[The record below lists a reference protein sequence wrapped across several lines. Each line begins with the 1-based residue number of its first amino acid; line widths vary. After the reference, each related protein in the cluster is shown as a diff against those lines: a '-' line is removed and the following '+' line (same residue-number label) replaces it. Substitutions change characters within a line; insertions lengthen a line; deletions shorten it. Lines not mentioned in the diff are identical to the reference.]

1 MSEAEQPYLVKR
13 SKGKLHEH
21 TFNIEFGKVLAETEA
36 RWLVHSDEY
45 ILAERTGT
53 LSSGR
58 ADILI
63 DDPEMPAAA
72 IEASF
77 IPADADRDAQGKL
90 GRKTT
95 RGGRPLLAV
104 LAVHIPE
111 EYRELSADSV
121 YAKLKDGSQTIAYAL
136 HQSGLSDGTNR
147 RWPTTGFIQG
157 TVHDARRLIAAAA
170 MPNEVVEARAAEVAQ
185 LVTQAAESLQSTLHE
200 RAQRDIAGQVG
211 QNSPLEGLRTTMV
224 LWLNAL
230 LTQQRLQVQGVNGI
244 PPVRTVSGACPN
256 PSEQVE
262 TWRRIIEINWRS
274 IFEPAVNAL
283 AASGDFHPAGTT
295 EALRRL
301 TEAVGVI
308 EAADLGQHINVGAEL
323 FPKLAS
329 DRKQSAAFY
338 TQPATAELLAALTI
352 RHSDKPES
360 EWERPDFLRRSII
373 ADLACGTGTLL
384 REGYLRVQTLHEW
397 AGGTE
402 DSVAELHRGAM
413 EFGLRGTDISPI
425 AAHLTSSSL
434 ANIGRGESY
443 SETQIGWVKVGG
455 VPAQTGALEYLE
467 ATFTEDL
474 FGQSHGRVGGVSHEE
489 TSVEMRHGDADWIL
503 MNPPYSR
510 TRGGQSA
517 FDLTNLTTEDRKRCQ
532 KRWRVLVKDEP
543 ANLSAGMAA
552 SFLVLAK
559 HKVKAGTGRIGFVL
573 PLTCA
578 FADTWTETR
587 RMVELEF
594 MEIVLIATASGS
606 SLKQASFS
614 ADTGLEEM
622 LLVATRRERPQKEG
636 RALLHGVTLYEPCAR
651 NGEAGEVAR
660 AIELAK
666 SQCTATNMTHPIT
679 VGNSEIG
686 CITVMRATGEGL
698 PWNTVGVT
706 HGWLALAADA
716 LTRGTLDHI
725 VATPISLGLEMETIE
740 EIFTVGPTHDLIG
753 HPKNGDPRGAFEF
766 HPVTSETDAI
776 GVDRALWQ
784 ASSEKQH
791 SLRVLPTH
799 KGLAPPGVGS
809 QEQREKMR
817 LYASTLFYARNLRWT
832 SQALLSA
839 STPQPTLGGSTWTA
853 LIHEDVRVRKAFALW
868 SNSTLGMIVHWTQG
882 QRTQNGRSR
891 TQIGALRKIP
901 CPRLDRLSDAILEM
915 AAARFDALSNQSLLP
930 AKDAVNDLVRHEID
944 AAVSNMLEIHKAQ
957 SVSEEAMSWQKIPD
971 SLPDSGISNAM
982 EILREL
988 WCAEPSVHG
997 WKGSRAG
1004 S

>member
-1 MSEAEQPYLVKR
+1 MPETEQLYLGVQSTGR
-13 SKGKLHEH
+13 LHEH
-21 TFNIEFGKVLAETEA
+21 TFNIEFGKALAETEA
-36 RWLVHSDEY
+36 RWLAHSDEY

-53 LSSGR
+53 LNSGR

-63 DDPEMPAAA
+63 DDPQMPAAA

-77 IPADADRDAQGKL
+77 NPADADRDAQDRL
-90 GRKTT
+90 GQKTT

-111 EYRELSADSV
+111 ECKEFSADSV
-121 YAKLKDGSQTIAYAL
+121 SAKLKDGSQQIGYAL
-136 HQSGLSDGTNR
+136 HQSGFGDADNR
-147 RWPTTGFIQG
+147 RWPVEGFIQG
-157 TVHDARRLIAAAA
+157 TVHDASRLIAAAA

-185 LVTQAAESLQSTLHE
+185 LVKQAAKTLQSRLNKS
-200 RAQRDIAGQVG
+200 AQRKIAGQVG

-230 LTQQRLQVQGVNGI
+230 LIQQRLQVQGVNGI
-244 PPVRTVSGACPN
+244 PPVRTVSGASPN
-256 PSEQVE
+256 PAEQVE

-283 AASGDFHPAGTT
+283 AVCGDFHRAGTT
-295 EALRRL
+295 DALKRL
-301 TEAVGVI
+301 IEAVGMI
-308 EAADLGQHINVGAEL
+308 EDADLGQHINVGAEL

-329 DRKQSAAFY
+329 DRKESAAFY
-338 TQPATAELLAALTI
+338 TQPATAELLASLTI
-352 RHSDKPES
+352 RQSDKLES
-360 EWERPDFLRRSII
+360 EWARSDLLRRSII

-384 REGYLRVQTLHEW
+384 REGYLRVQILHEW

-413 EFGLRGTDISPI
+413 EYGLRGTDISPI

-443 SETQIGWVKVGG
+443 RETQIGWVKVGG
-455 VPAQTGALEYLE
+455 KTALIGALEYLRV
-467 ATFTEDL
+467 TFTEDL
-474 FGQSHGRVGGVSHEE
+474 FGQSLGRAGGVQHEAS
-489 TSVEMRHGDADWIL
+489 SVEVQHGSVDWIL

-517 FDLTNLTTEDRKRCQ
+517 FDLTNLTKEDRKRCQ
-532 KRWRVLVKDEP
+532 KRWKALMRDEP
-543 ANLSAGMAA
+543 ANLRAGMAA

-559 HKVKAGTGRIGFVL
+559 HKVKVGTGRIGFVL

-587 RMVELEF
+587 RMIESEF
-594 MEIVLIATASGS
+594 KDILLIATASGA
-606 SLKQASFS
+606 SLRQASFS

-622 LLVATRRERPQKEG
+622 LLVATRRKNPQERI
-636 RALLHGVTLYEPCAR
+636 RALLHCVTLYEPCTR

-660 AIELAK
+660 AIEQAK
-666 SQCTATNMTHPIT
+666 VQCAATNTTHPIT
-679 VGNSEIG
+679 VGSSEIG
-686 CITVMRATGEGL
+686 CITVMHANGEGL
-698 PWNTVGVT
+698 PWNMVGVT
-706 HGWLALAADA
+706 HGGLALAADV

-725 VATPISLGLEMETIE
+725 GGTPIPLGLEMGTIE
-740 EIFTVGPTHDLIG
+740 DIFHVGPTHHLIG
-753 HPKNGDPRGAFEF
+753 HPKGSEPIGAFEF
-766 HPVTSETDAI
+766 HPVTSEIDAI
-776 GVDRALWQ
+776 GVDRALWE
-784 ASSEKQH
+784 ASAKKQR

-809 QEQREKMR
+809 PEQRQKMR
-817 LYASTLFYARNLRWT
+817 SYASTLFYARNIRWT

-839 STPQPTLGGSTWTA
+839 STAHPALGGRAWTA
-853 LIHEDVRVRKAFALW
+853 LIHEDMRVRKAFALW
-868 SNSTLGMIVHWTQG
+868 WNSTLGMIVHWTQG
-882 QRTQNGRSR
+882 QRTQNGRST

-930 AKDAVNDLVRHEID
+930 AKDAAKDPVRKEID
-944 AAVSNMLEIHKAQ
+944 AAVSNILEIHKAQ
-957 SVSEEAMSWQKIPD
+957 SVSEEVMSLQ
-971 SLPDSGISNAM
+971 SVPDSGIRNAM
-982 EILREL
+982 EILRTL

-997 WKGSRAG
+997 WKES
-1004 S
+1004 

>member
-36 RWLVHSDEY
+36 RWLAHSDEY

-53 LSSGR
+53 LNSGR

-63 DDPEMPAAA
+63 DDPQMPAAA

-77 IPADADRDAQGKL
+77 NAADADRDAQDKL
-90 GRKTT
+90 GRKTI

-121 YAKLKDGSQTIAYAL
+121 FAKLKDGLQQIGYAL
-136 HQSGLSDGTNR
+136 HQSGLSDGTKR
-147 RWPTTGFIQG
+147 RWPTKGFIQG

-185 LVTQAAESLQSTLHE
+185 LVKQAAETLQTSLHE

-230 LTQQRLQVQGVNGI
+230 LTQQRLQIQGVDGI
-244 PPVRTVSGACPN
+244 PPVRTVSGVCPD

-283 AASGDFHPAGTT
+283 AACGDFHRAGTT
-295 EALRRL
+295 EALKRL
-301 TEAVGVI
+301 IEAVGLI
-308 EAADLGQHINVGAEL
+308 EDADLGQHINVGAEL
-323 FPKLAS
+323 FPRLAS
-329 DRKQSAAFY
+329 DRKESAAFY
-338 TQPATAELLAALTI
+338 TQPATAELLASLTI
-352 RHSDKPES
+352 RQSDKLES
-360 EWERPDFLRRSII
+360 EWARSDLLRRSII

-455 VPAQTGALEYLE
+455 RPAQTGALEYLK

-489 TSVEMRHGDADWIL
+489 TSVELRHGDADWIL

-517 FDLTNLTTEDRKRCQ
+517 FDLTNLSEKARKRCQ
-532 KRWRVLVKDEP
+532 KRWGLLVKDEP
-543 ANLSAGMAA
+543 AKLRAGMAA

-559 HKVKAGTGRIGFVL
+559 HKVKAETGRIGFVL

-587 RMVELEF
+587 RMVEAEF
-594 MEIVLIATASGS
+594 TDIVLIATASGA
-606 SLKQASFS
+606 SLKRVGFS

-622 LLVATRRERPQKEG
+622 LLVATRRERPQKEES
-636 RALLHGVTLYEPCAR
+636 ALLHCATLYEPCTR
-651 NGEAGEVAR
+651 NGEAREVAR
-660 AIELAK
+660 AIEKAK
-666 SQCTATNMTHPIT
+666 AQCTATNTTHPIT

-686 CITVMRATGEGL
+686 CITAMHATGEGL
-698 PWNTVGVT
+698 PWNMVGVT
-706 HGWLALAADA
+706 HGGLALAANA
-716 LTRGTLDHI
+716 LTRGKLDHI
-725 VATPISLGLEMETIE
+725 VGTPIPLGLDMGTIE
-740 EIFTVGPTHDLIG
+740 EVFTVGPTHDLIG
-753 HPKNGDPRGAFEF
+753 HPTGGDPRGAFEF
-766 HPVTSETDAI
+766 HPVTSEIDAI
-776 GVDRALWQ
+776 GIDRALWE
-784 ASSEKQH
+784 ASSKEQR

-817 LYASTLFYARNLRWT
+817 SYASTLFYARNLRWT

-839 STPQPTLGGSTWTA
+839 STPQSTLGGRAWTA
-853 LIHEDVRVRKAFALW
+853 LIHGDMRVRKAFALW
-868 SNSTLGMIVHWTQG
+868 WNSTLGMIEHWTQG
-882 QRTQNGRSR
+882 QRTQNGRST
-891 TQIGALRKIP
+891 TQIGALKKIP
-901 CPRLDRLSDAILEM
+901 CPRLDRLSDAVLEM

-971 SLPDSGISNAM
+971 SGISNAM
-982 EILREL
+982 EILRKL

-1004 S
+1004 P